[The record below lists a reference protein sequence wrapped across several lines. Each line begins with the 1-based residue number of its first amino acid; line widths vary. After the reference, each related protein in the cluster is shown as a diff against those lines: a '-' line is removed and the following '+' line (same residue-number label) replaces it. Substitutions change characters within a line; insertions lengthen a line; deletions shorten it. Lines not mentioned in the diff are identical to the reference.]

1 MFLDPIVAELHERA
15 NRRRRRIKF
24 RDAVFGAN
32 LPESSGVWVERNAL
46 EDDTRGRVEKWA
58 VDQVAVAWMKNYW
71 KRYVSRMLLALIVAL
86 TLIRTQNN

>member
-1 MFLDPIVAELHERA
+1 MFLDPIVAKLHERA
-15 NRRRRRIKF
+15 NRRRRRIEF

-58 VDQVAVAWMKNYW
+58 VDQVAVAWVKNCR
-71 KRYVSRMLLALIVAL
+71 KRYVSRMLPALIVSL